1 MSGRLLAAIGLPAPS
16 SWPLGRWSLVFSA
29 DMCVKTPSDLGGPWG
44 ARSAVL
50 AHIGGVSHHPST
62 TRGTVADAAAT
73 LAVLVVGASL
83 LAMTAPLVSAL
94 AVVLTLALYVPVR
107 VAAG

>member
-1 MSGRLLAAIGLPAPS
+1 M
-16 SWPLGRWSLVFSA
+16 
-29 DMCVKTPSDLGGPWG
+29 
-44 ARSAVL
+44 
-50 AHIGGVSHHPST
+50 SHHPST